1 MEAMMAL
8 VDANDQCSVET
19 LRRIETHTTQI
30 LDILNHMP
38 QQPLYG
44 GTEIPSQKNDEH
56 QEELTLEVRTQV
68 NKEDKFGGEHLDDSN
83 PNKKSIDATISTNI
97 PIVTNEIAELAVES
111 KENRRAASKRKQF
124 LIVGTKNKA
133 ADSVA
138 QAAIRARCHYVNKKW
153 LGACYMGREWE
164 LSFRLALSLGNVK
177 QSENLDQHDAQATEQ
192 GLIQHCE
199 KHDVGNEIVENIAI
213 LVLQQQSTYCFRP
226 MPPCCT
232 EATMM
237 LEQ

>member
-1 MEAMMAL
+1 MKSPSLLLKA
-8 VDANDQCSVET
+8 
-19 LRRIETHTTQI
+19 RRTGE
-30 LDILNHMP
+30 
-38 QQPLYG
+38 QQ
-44 GTEIPSQKNDEH
+44 E
-56 QEELTLEVRTQV
+56 
-68 NKEDKFGGEHLDDSN
+68 
-83 PNKKSIDATISTNI
+83 
-97 PIVTNEIAELAVES
+97 
-111 KENRRAASKRKQF
+111 AASVDEWLYNGGPYE
-124 LIVGTKNKA
+124 LIVL
-133 ADSVA
+133 
-138 QAAIRARCHYVNKKW
+138 HFL
-153 LGACYMGREWE
+153 LGVACYMGREWE